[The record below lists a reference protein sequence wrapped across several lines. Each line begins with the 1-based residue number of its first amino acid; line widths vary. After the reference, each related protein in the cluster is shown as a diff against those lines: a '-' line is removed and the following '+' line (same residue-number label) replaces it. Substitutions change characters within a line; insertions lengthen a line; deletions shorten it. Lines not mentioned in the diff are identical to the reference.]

1 MDFFNDQRCKSCRCI
16 SARDNPPA
24 VSALQSG
31 HLVNPLHYMDHF
43 TRCQVPNKNQSERE
57 ISFHFINFITCL
69 KLNQVLLRYLSHRE
83 MVWNLIR
90 ESKSMIRTEPTDH
103 PELPGVDTFSTN
115 PS

>member
-1 MDFFNDQRCKSCRCI
+1 MTNDVKVVDVSQLETI
-16 SARDNPPA
+16 P

-57 ISFHFINFITCL
+57 ISFHFIYFITCL
-69 KLNQVLLRYLSHRE
+69 KCNQVLLLYFSHRE

-90 ESKSMIRTEPTDH
+90 A
-103 PELPGVDTFSTN
+103 VDVN
-115 PS
+115 QNQ